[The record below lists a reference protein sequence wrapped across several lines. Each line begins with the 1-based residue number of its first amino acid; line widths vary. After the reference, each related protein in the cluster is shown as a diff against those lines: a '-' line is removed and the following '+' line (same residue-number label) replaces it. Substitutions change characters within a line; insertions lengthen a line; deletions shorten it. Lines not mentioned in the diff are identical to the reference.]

1 MELQHVPS
9 QVVVIF
15 VPVVPSERNLHRH
28 RSCCLLASLS
38 HWFTS
43 AKVEELVGNR
53 QAICIRGAAQCPT
66 RWCPQG
72 GDCRFPLRFMMYP
85 KVKLAL
91 GKYSVNDRWS
101 SKVCL
106 HCE

>member
-9 QVVVIF
+9 QAVLIF

-28 RSCCLLASLS
+28 RSCCLLASLL
-38 HWFTS
+38 HWFKS
-43 AKVEELVGNR
+43 ATLEELVGR
-53 QAICIRGAAQCPT
+53 QVICVRGAAQCPT

-72 GDCRFPLRFMMYP
+72 DDCRFPLRFMAYP
-85 KVKLAL
+85 KVKVALAEC
-91 GKYSVNDRWS
+91 SVNDTWS
-101 SKVCL
+101 SKVCS